1 MADKKKPVVTNRQ
14 AHRDYYIENT
24 YEAGLA
30 LKGSEVKSLRG
41 GKANLKGSFAC
52 VEKGEIFIHGMHISP
67 YKYSQ
72 DEYNPIRKRKL
83 LLHKREIEQIIVKS
97 LQKGQ
102 TIVPLKIYFSR
113 GHAKIEIALA
123 RGKKHYDKR
132 TAIKKKE
139 ATREVDRALR
149 HKNR

>member
-1 MADKKKPVVTNRQ
+1 MGDKKKAVVTNRK
-14 AHRDYYIENT
+14 AFRDYFIEET

-41 GKANLKGSFAC
+41 GQANLKGSFAC
-52 VEKGEIFIHGMHISP
+52 VEKGEIFIHGMHITP

-72 DEYNPIRKRKL
+72 DEYNPTRKRKL
-83 LLHKREIEQIIVKS
+83 LLHKREIEKIIIKS
-97 LQKGQ
+97 LQQGQ

-113 GHAKIEIALA
+113 GYAKIEIALA

-132 TAIKKKE
+132 TALKKQE
-139 ATREVDRALR
+139 AKREIDRALR